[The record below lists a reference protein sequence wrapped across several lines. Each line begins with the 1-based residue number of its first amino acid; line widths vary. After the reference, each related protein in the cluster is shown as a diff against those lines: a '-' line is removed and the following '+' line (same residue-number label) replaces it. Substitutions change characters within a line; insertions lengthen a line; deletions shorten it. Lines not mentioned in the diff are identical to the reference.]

1 MAASLSSDTA
11 KNNDPREAFAAFV
24 CDEATTQTLGPIVA
38 EQGWSA
44 ERIQGGGIANAV
56 RSLTVMQSPEFLIVD
71 LTESENPRSD
81 INALAEVCEPGTV
94 VLAVGNEND
103 VGLYRDLVNSGIHD
117 YLVKPV
123 TSDVLREAIVTAE
136 AALHEPAGGE
146 DVAALPNRIC
156 AVIGVRGGVGA
167 SALTT
172 GCAWIMAHELDRQVA
187 LLDLD
192 IHFGTD
198 ALAFDLEPGRGLC
211 DALENP
217 SRVDGLF
224 LERAVIKESD
234 KLAILGAEAP
244 ISEPLLPDPTAL
256 QHLEEELRQNFEC
269 VMLDM
274 PRALVA
280 HYPNVLT
287 EANEIVVVTD
297 LSLAATRDTI
307 RVLAFLDDV
316 ASDATVYL
324 VANKVPSGAAIE
336 VSVKDFE
343 ASVERSVDFVIPLD
357 IKSAVAAAK
366 LGKTLPQAAGG
377 SRPVNVMRKIA
388 QKLAGVKE
396 ADRKKPFWAQFIKRA
411 KK

>member
-11 KNNDPREAFAAFV
+11 KNNDQREAFAAFV

-146 DVAALPNRIC
+146 DVVALPNRIC

-224 LERAVIKESD
+224 L
-234 KLAILGAEAP
+234 
-244 ISEPLLPDPTAL
+244 
-256 QHLEEELRQNFEC
+256 
-269 VMLDM
+269 
-274 PRALVA
+274 
-280 HYPNVLT
+280 
-287 EANEIVVVTD
+287 
-297 LSLAATRDTI
+297 
-307 RVLAFLDDV
+307 
-316 ASDATVYL
+316 
-324 VANKVPSGAAIE
+324 
-336 VSVKDFE
+336 
-343 ASVERSVDFVIPLD
+343 
-357 IKSAVAAAK
+357 
-366 LGKTLPQAAGG
+366 
-377 SRPVNVMRKIA
+377 
-388 QKLAGVKE
+388 
-396 ADRKKPFWAQFIKRA
+396 
-411 KK
+411 